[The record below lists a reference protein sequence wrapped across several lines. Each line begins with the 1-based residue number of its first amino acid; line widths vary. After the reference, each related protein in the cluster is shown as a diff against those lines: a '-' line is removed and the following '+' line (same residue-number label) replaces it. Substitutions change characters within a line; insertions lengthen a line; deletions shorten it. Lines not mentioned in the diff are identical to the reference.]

1 MNVDQYLDTLARQL
15 AEAAAVGGP
24 ETVELAERLAGPLRA
39 TARLVIQ
46 DALSDAMTELTL
58 DLAPGTAEMRLHGRE
73 LSFVVTPAPGAGAG
87 RAQETGATAGD
98 ATSVWPTPGSSVG
111 EEPSDADAA
120 DSGTARITFRPP
132 DRLKA
137 QIEAAAERESLS
149 VNAFLIRTLTGVLRP
164 APTPPPSQASAVS
177 GGNRLDGWVL

>member
-24 ETVELAERLAGPLRA
+24 ETVELAERLAAPLRA

-73 LSFVVTPAPGAGAG
+73 LSFVVSGAVRPGDDPTPMTEATPAEGAGA
-87 RAQETGATAGD
+87 
-98 ATSVWPTPGSSVG
+98 WPAAGSSVG
-111 EEPSDADAA
+111 EEPGDADPG

-164 APTPPPSQASAVS
+164 SPPPPPSQPSSAS
-177 GGNRLDGWVL
+177 GGNRLDGWVI